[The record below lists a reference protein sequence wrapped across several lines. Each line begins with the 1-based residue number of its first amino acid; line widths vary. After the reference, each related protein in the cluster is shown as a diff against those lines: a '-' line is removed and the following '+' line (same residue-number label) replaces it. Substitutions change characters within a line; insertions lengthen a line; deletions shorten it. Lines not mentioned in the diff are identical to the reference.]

1 MVGGQGYQLSA
12 EQQLAAAKPKAFK
25 VASLKGRQ
33 PKALG
38 LGLGVVRPRGA
49 EPQVRPFTDPFSL
62 RKKRS
67 GSHEGMYRRRGE
79 RVGRKGPSL
88 PSRKRRQVV
97 VMMVVWMAGR

>member
-49 EPQVRPFTDPFSL
+49 EPQVRPSTDPFSL
-62 RKKRS
+62 RKMSDGVLTRAYMS
-67 GSHEGMYRRRGE
+67 GGSREWGE
-79 RVGRKGPSL
+79 ESQACR
-88 PSRKRRQVV
+88 
-97 VMMVVWMAGR
+97 AGSGGGGW

>member
-49 EPQVRPFTDPFSL
+49 EPQVRPYTESFSFAQ
-62 RKKRS
+62 K
-67 GSHEGMYRRRGE
+67 E
-79 RVGRKGPSL
+79 
-88 PSRKRRQVV
+88 
-97 VMMVVWMAGR
+97 

>member
-49 EPQVRPFTDPFSL
+49 EPQVRPSTDPFL
-62 RKKRS
+62 LAQN
-67 GSHEGMYRRRGE
+67 E
-79 RVGRKGPSL
+79 
-88 PSRKRRQVV
+88 
-97 VMMVVWMAGR
+97 

>member
-49 EPQVRPFTDPFSL
+49 EPQVRPYQYPFFL
-62 RKKRS
+62 RKMSDRVLTRACMPS
-67 GSHEGMYRRRGE
+67 GGSREWGEEG
-79 RVGRKGPSL
+79 
-88 PSRKRRQVV
+88 Q
-97 VMMVVWMAGR
+97 AGRAGSGGSAGGWW

>member
-49 EPQVRPFTDPFSL
+49 EPQVRPSTDPFLL
-62 RKKRS
+62 RKMSDGVLTRACMSSGGSREWGEEGQAGRAGS
-67 GSHEGMYRRRGE
+67 GS
-79 RVGRKGPSL
+79 S
-88 PSRKRRQVV
+88 
-97 VMMVVWMAGR
+97 AGG